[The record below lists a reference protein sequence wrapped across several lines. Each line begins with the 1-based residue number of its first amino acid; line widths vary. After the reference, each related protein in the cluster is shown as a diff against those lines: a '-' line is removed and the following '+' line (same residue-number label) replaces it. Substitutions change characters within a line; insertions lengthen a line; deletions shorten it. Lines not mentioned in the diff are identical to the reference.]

1 MRKFSILLKQL
12 IFCPSNIE
20 KTKVIIDYLNDVD
33 IEEAGY
39 TVAALTN
46 NLKFKHIKANK
57 VKQIIKSKVDS
68 TLFDLSYDYVGDLAD
83 TISLIWNKKP
93 KNSHKKYSFLEI
105 INILNSN
112 DLDLEKFVTD
122 FLNNNNLDERWAFI
136 KLLLGGFR
144 IGASATFIKNTLA
157 HGHNSH

>member
-33 IEEAGY
+33 IEEAGTLLQLY
-39 TVAALTN
+39 N
-46 NLKFKHIKANK
+46 NLKFKQIKASK

-83 TISLIWNKKP
+83 TISLIWSKKP
-93 KNSHKKYSFLEI
+93 NNSYKKYSFLEI

-112 DLDLEKFVTD
+112 DLNLEKFVTD
-122 FLNNNNLDERWAFI
+122 FLNNNNIDERWA
-136 KLLLGGFR
+136 L
-144 IGASATFIKNTLA
+144 
-157 HGHNSH
+157 

>member
-46 NLKFKHIKANK
+46 NLKFKHIKAYK

-93 KNSHKKYSFLEI
+93 KNSHKK
-105 INILNSN
+105 
-112 DLDLEKFVTD
+112 
-122 FLNNNNLDERWAFI
+122 
-136 KLLLGGFR
+136 
-144 IGASATFIKNTLA
+144 
-157 HGHNSH
+157 